1 MNLNHGFPAF
11 HTFILYK
18 FNVSITPIT
27 YVYESSIHPK
37 ARHHQHQLTIFIN
50 MTSSKRLSAL
60 LFLILI
66 FFCAISSA
74 NAQQTEIY
82 RIITT
87 DGSTFVGELIAE
99 TEENLTLRTESAGDI
114 TINRDNIK
122 QMTLID
128 ETRMRDDKYW
138 HENPQSTR
146 YLFAP
151 NALGIKKGTGYYQNT
166 WILFNNVN
174 YGVTNNFSIG
184 AGTVPLFLFCAS
196 ATPFWIMPKLSIP
209 VANDLVHL
217 SAGALV
223 GGVIGTDGGS
233 GGLLYGTGTVG
244 DTDKNATIGLGYAYG
259 GGEISSTPVVNISG
273 MYRTG
278 QNIYLVSE
286 NYFVPNTGA
295 GGLVSFGV
303 RWAPENFA
311 VDFAL
316 VRPLEDLGSFIGV
329 PWLGLTIPFGR

>member
-1 MNLNHGFPAF
+1 M
-11 HTFILYK
+11 
-18 FNVSITPIT
+18 
-27 YVYESSIHPK
+27 
-37 ARHHQHQLTIFIN
+37 TIFTRI
-50 MTSSKRLSAL
+50 SAL
-60 LFLILI
+60 FFSSFL
-66 FFCAISSA
+66 FFCIISSV
-74 NAQQTEIY
+74 NAQQSNTY
-82 RIITT
+82 RVVTT
-87 DGSTFVGELIAE
+87 DGSTFIGVLISE
-99 TEENLTLRTESAGDI
+99 TNDSITIRNESAGDI
-114 TINRDNIK
+114 TISRDSIREMKLLNEDN
-122 QMTLID
+122 MHED
-128 ETRMRDDKYW
+128 GYW
-138 HENPQSTR
+138 HDNPQSTR

-151 NALGIKKGTGYYQNT
+151 NALGIKKGEGYYQNT

-174 YGVTNNFSIG
+174 YGITNNFSLG
-184 AGTVPLFLFCAS
+184 AGTVPVFLFGS
-196 ATPFWIMPKLSIP
+196 SVTPFWIMPKLSIP

-217 SAGALV
+217 SAGALI
-223 GGVIGTDGGS
+223 GGVIGEEGGS

-244 DTDKNATIGLGYAYG
+244 NTDKNATIGLGYAYG

-278 QNIYLVSE
+278 QSIYLVSE

-316 VRPLEDLGSFIGV
+316 LRPLEELGSFVGI

>member
-1 MNLNHGFPAF
+1 LKRYSAF
-11 HTFILYK
+11 L
-18 FNVSITPIT
+18 
-27 YVYESSIHPK
+27 
-37 ARHHQHQLTIFIN
+37 
-50 MTSSKRLSAL
+50 LSL
-60 LFLILI
+60 LVFLIVT
-66 FFCAISSA
+66 SA
-74 NAQQTEIY
+74 ASAQQYETY
-82 RIITT
+82 RIVTT
-87 DGSTFVGELIAE
+87 DGSTFVGELISE
-99 TEENLTLRTESAGDI
+99 TENSVTIRTESAGNI
-114 TINRDNIK
+114 TISRENIK
-122 QMTLID
+122 EMTLID
-128 ETRMRDDKYW
+128 SERMRGDAYW

-184 AGTVPLFLFCAS
+184 AGTVPLFLFGAS

-223 GGVIGTDGGS
+223 GGVIGADGGS

-278 QNIYLVSE
+278 RSIYLVSE
-286 NYFVPNTGA
+286 NYFVPDTDA

-316 VRPLEDLGSFIGV
+316 LRPLEDLGSFVGI

>member
-1 MNLNHGFPAF
+1 MKRYSAF
-11 HTFILYK
+11 L
-18 FNVSITPIT
+18 
-27 YVYESSIHPK
+27 
-37 ARHHQHQLTIFIN
+37 
-50 MTSSKRLSAL
+50 LSL
-60 LFLILI
+60 LVFLIVT
-66 FFCAISSA
+66 SA
-74 NAQQTEIY
+74 ASAQQYETY
-82 RIITT
+82 RIVTT
-87 DGSTFVGELIAE
+87 DGSTFVGELISE
-99 TEENLTLRTESAGDI
+99 TENSVTIRTESAGNI
-114 TINRDNIK
+114 TISRENIK
-122 QMTLID
+122 EMTLID
-128 ETRMRDDKYW
+128 SERMRGDAYW

-184 AGTVPLFLFCAS
+184 AGTVPLFLFGAS

-223 GGVIGTDGGS
+223 GGVIGADGGS

-278 QNIYLVSE
+278 RSIYLVSE
-286 NYFVPNTGA
+286 NYFVPDTDA

-316 VRPLEDLGSFIGV
+316 LRPLEDLGSFVGI